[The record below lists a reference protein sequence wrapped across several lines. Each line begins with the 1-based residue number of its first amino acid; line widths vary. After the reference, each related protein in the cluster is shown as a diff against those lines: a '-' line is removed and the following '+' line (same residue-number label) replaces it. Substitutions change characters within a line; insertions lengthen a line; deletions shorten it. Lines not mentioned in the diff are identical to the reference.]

1 MDNQPYPVVIFSKYS
16 QPCGMFMERFN
27 QTVATKIPAQ
37 LLCID
42 NEKIRKRL
50 LNSKIV
56 DVKQVPTVL
65 MVFPNGVV
73 EKYDGQSVY
82 GWLEEVIRRVTPPPP
97 PRHEM
102 AEPIRQP
109 VRQPSRPH
117 VRREEEEQEQ
127 EEEEEP
133 RRRDGPRHD
142 PRHDPRHARKPQKRA
157 TDVNDIPFDEE
168 QETDRH
174 RSVPQPRRIRKDE
187 TGEFIESQE
196 LFSDEQPDIRKE
208 RPKSLRERGES
219 VDPYNTIAKA
229 KEFAMNRDQIE
240 SEINSQSRRPNYIQ
254 RPGTDT

>member
-27 QTVATKIPAQ
+27 QTIATKIPAQ

-82 GWLEEVIRRVTPPPP
+82 GWLEEVIKRVTPP

-109 VRQPSRPH
+109 VRQPSRP
-117 VRREEEEQEQ
+117 VRRQEPPAEPEEQE

-133 RRRDGPRHD
+133 RRREPRQA
-142 PRHDPRHARKPQKRA
+142 PRQHRQQQKRA

-187 TGEFIESQE
+187 SGEFIESQE
-196 LFSDEQPDIRKE
+196 LFSGEQPDIRKE
-208 RPKSLRERGES
+208 SPKSLRERGES

>member
-27 QTVATKIPAQ
+27 QTIATKIPAQ
-37 LLCID
+37 ILCID

-50 LNSKIV
+50 LNSKTV

-73 EKYDGQSVY
+73 EKYDGQSAY
-82 GWLEEVIRRVTPPPP
+82 GWLEEVIRRVMPPPPP

-109 VRQPSRPH
+109 VRRQHKPRQQEP
-117 VRREEEEQEQ
+117 EQEEQEEQ
-127 EEEEEP
+127 EEQQERP
-133 RRRDGPRHD
+133 
-142 PRHDPRHARKPQKRA
+142 KRQRQPSKKQA
-157 TDVNDIPFDEE
+157 TDLNEIPFDDEE
-168 QETDRH
+168 KQTDRH

-187 TGEFIESQE
+187 TGEFIESEE
-196 LFSDEQPDIRKE
+196 LFSGEQPDIRKE
-208 RPKSLRERGES
+208 SPKSLRERGES